1 MHILDVLLRGAIQA
15 AVMGIWGL
23 FGLALVAGLAGRA
36 IRWVWV
42 KTHPITVVVHIPNDK
57 VVDAEWVRDL

>member
-1 MHILDVLLRGAIQA
+1 MHLLDVLLRGAIQA
-15 AVMGIWGL
+15 AVMGTWGL

-42 KTHPITVVVHIPNDK
+42 KTHPITAVVHVPDDE
-57 VVDAEWVRDL
+57 VVDAEWVRNL

>member
-1 MHILDVLLRGAIQA
+1 MHILDVFLRGAIQA

-23 FGLALVAGLAGRA
+23 FGLALVAGLAGRT

-42 KTHPITVVVHIPNDK
+42 KNHPITAVIHIPDDE
-57 VVDAEWVRDL
+57 VVDAEWLRDL